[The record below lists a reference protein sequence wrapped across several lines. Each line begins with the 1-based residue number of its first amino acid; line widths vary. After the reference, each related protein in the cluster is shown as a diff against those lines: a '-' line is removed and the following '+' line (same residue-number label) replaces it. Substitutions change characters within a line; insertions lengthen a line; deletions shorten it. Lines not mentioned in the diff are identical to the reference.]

1 MSKTS
6 YSELTKEGFN
16 GLVAALKPFLKDAEK
31 NVENLH
37 VSISAGNT
45 KLGAIPSVSLLPVI
59 DCGNCKA
66 CKLSCYDLRHD
77 LIYKTVKSSRATNS
91 AIYAADPE
99 RYFREIDAWLTLNY
113 PRAFRWHI
121 GGDIKGVEYLANM
134 VKIAE
139 NHPDIKFLAFTK
151 QFAVVNKYL
160 DEGGQIPDNLNILF
174 SGWVGQEMENPY
186 DLPTTHPLF
195 ADGRTSA
202 HDGARLCT
210 GNCSECL
217 KDDRLCWN
225 CKPGDEIIFVAH

>member
-6 YSELTKEGFN
+6 YFEFTKEGFN
-16 GLVAALKPFLKDAEK
+16 KRVSSLKAVLKGIEK
-31 NVENLH
+31 NVENIH
-37 VSISAGNT
+37 VSISVGNT

-77 LIYKTVKSSRATNS
+77 LIYKECKISRAKNS
-91 AIYAADPE
+91 AIYAADPK

-121 GGDIKGVEYLANM
+121 GGDIKGAEYLAGM

-139 NHPDIKFLAFTK
+139 NHPDVKFLAFTK
-151 QFAVVNKYL
+151 QFVVVNSYL
-160 DEGGQIPDNLNILF
+160 DAGGQLPNNLNIFF
-174 SGWVGQEMENPY
+174 SGWVGLDMENPY
-186 DLPTTHPLF
+186 NFPTTHPLF

-202 HDGARLCT
+202 HDGAKLCT

-217 KDDRLCWN
+217 KEDRLCWN